1 MAQISFPS
9 QLKRLTERHPKP
21 ANYRFS
27 YGTAGFRT
35 NGSLLDSVLFR
46 VGVLAGLRSKR
57 LEGKTVGIMITASH
71 NPEED
76 NGVKIV
82 DPYGE
87 MLEADWEIYAT
98 ALANAPNTEMFIGF
112 LDTIVCDQKIDLF
125 QASKVV
131 YARDTRP
138 SGLLLVNALRDGLD
152 AIGAIGRDEGICTT
166 PILHYIVRCINTA
179 GTRENYG
186 EASAEG
192 YYKKLS
198 DAYRVLVEH
207 QPTPPKLVVDCA
219 NGVGALALQQLAQ
232 HLFPI
237 LEFSSVNTDTEN
249 SSLLNHD
256 CGADYV
262 KTRQIWAPNVG
273 NLIAD
278 GERGCALDGDA
289 DRLVYFYRDR
299 GHFRLLDGDKIAAL
313 ASIFITQLIEQSGLD
328 TEKIYVGVVQTAY
341 ANGSST
347 KFYETRK
354 LALECVPTGVKHLH
368 HVAERFPIGI
378 YFEANG
384 HGTVLF
390 SQPVLDAIYEREP
403 ISPTQ
408 AAALR
413 YLKALANMINQAV
426 GDALSDM
433 LMVEAILAHMKF
445 GPVEWDSLYLELPN
459 RLVKIIVPD
468 RSIFRTED
476 AERRLVSP
484 SELQE
489 RMDDITF
496 QYPQGRAF
504 VRPSGT
510 EDCVRLYA
518 ESTHRYQTDEMAYRL
533 AGLIYDEVGG
543 DPATRPPEF
552 L

>member
-1 MAQISFPS
+1 MSIRRS
-9 QLKRLTERHPKP
+9 Q
-21 ANYRFS
+21 
-27 YGTAGFRT
+27 
-35 NGSLLDSVLFR
+35 
-46 VGVLAGLRSKR
+46 
-57 LEGKTVGIMITASH
+57 
-71 NPEED
+71 D

-87 MLEADWEIYAT
+87 MLEAEWEIYAT

-112 LDTIVCDQKIDLF
+112 LEQIVYDQKIDLLHP
-125 QASKVV
+125 SKVV

-138 SGLLLVNALRDGLD
+138 SGLVLVNALRDGLE

-166 PILHYIVRCINTA
+166 PVLHYIVRCINTA
-179 GTRENYG
+179 GTKEAYG

-192 YYKKLS
+192 YYKRLS
-198 DAYRVLVEH
+198 DAYTVLVKH

-219 NGVGALALQQLAQ
+219 NGVGALALQQLIQ
-232 HLFPI
+232 HLFPT
-237 LEFSSVNTDTEN
+237 LEFISVNTDTEN
-249 SSLLNHD
+249 SSLLNRD
-256 CGADYV
+256 CGADFV
-262 KTRQIWAPNVG
+262 KTHQYWAPNVE

-278 GERGCALDGDA
+278 GQRGCALDGDA
-289 DRLVYFYRDR
+289 DRLIYYYRDDR

-313 ASIFITQLIEQSGLD
+313 ASIFITQLIAQSGLD
-328 TEKIYVGVVQTAY
+328 AEKFYVGVVQTAY

-354 LALECVPTGVKHLH
+354 LAVECVSTGVKHLH
-368 HVAERFPIGI
+368 HAAERFPIGV

-390 SQPVLDAIYEREP
+390 SQPFIDAIYERNP

-413 YLKALANMINQAV
+413 YLKALTNMVNQAV

-433 LMVEAILAHMKF
+433 LMVEAILAHLKF
-445 GPVEWDSLYLELPN
+445 GPVEWDSLYIDLPN
-459 RLVKIIVPD
+459 RLVKVIVPD

-484 SELQE
+484 VELQE

-510 EDCVRLYA
+510 EDCVRVYA
-518 ESTHRYQTDEMAYRL
+518 ESTHRYQTDELAYRL
-533 AGLIYDEVGG
+533 AGLVYDEVGG
-543 DPATRPPEF
+543 DPATRPTEF